1 MCALIVAD
9 SSVFICGKA
18 LEGEVVTVP
27 GVETELKDIR
37 SRMRLQISGVRIEH
51 PTADALERARAAA
64 LDSGDI
70 AVLSGVDLE
79 LLAKALELSARL
91 ATDDYALQNVA
102 LHLGIEVETVAQP
115 RIRKIVRRTSRC
127 VGCGRPFQGE
137 ECPVC
142 GTPARKRKGVKDE
155 KYR

>member
-27 GVETELKDIR
+27 GVEGELKDIR
-37 SRMRLQISGVRIEH
+37 SRMRLQISGARIEA
-51 PTADALERARAAA
+51 PSAKAMARAAA
-64 LDSGDI
+64 RKTGDD
-70 AVLSGVDLE
+70 AVLSEVDLE
-79 LLAKALELSARL
+79 LLAKALELSAKL
-91 ATDDYALQNVA
+91 ATDDYALQNAA

-115 RIRKIVRRTSRC
+115 RIQKIVKRTKRC
-127 VGCGRPFQGE
+127 IGCGRPFEGE

-142 GTPARKRKGVKDE
+142 GTPAKKRKGGYK
-155 KYR
+155 